1 MKINQINQN
10 KSNNQ
15 NNPIEKR
22 QFEFIKG
29 LKEFTD
35 LMKKENKIRKDFHGI
50 RDFYN
55 LIRGIAIELKSGDLT
70 DNEKVAIIIKYIER
84 NFGGIEYEIDID
96 FNLVLEDTKEIIE
109 LIINILE
116 DYDFCEENTTLKL
129 SSVFLFKKLYNLE
142 CDKVDPNS
150 NLKIDKL
157 KINDYNLNNCIN
169 DNIKDANS
177 RNLLLEIRPSLS
189 PLIYQIIKF
198 QNPLKKIIFYD
209 GSPFVDDNNKEYRFK
224 ILSQIQENARE
235 DCLIILENLNQIH
248 PFLSDLYDMNYIIK
262 DDKKLIRICLD
273 HLNEQLIQVNKN
285 FRVIILVDRKSV
297 FIIFK

>member
-50 RDFYN
+50 RDFYH

-96 FNLVLEDTKEIIE
+96 FNLVLE
-109 LIINILE
+109 
-116 DYDFCEENTTLKL
+116 
-129 SSVFLFKKLYNLE
+129 
-142 CDKVDPNS
+142 
-150 NLKIDKL
+150 
-157 KINDYNLNNCIN
+157 
-169 DNIKDANS
+169 
-177 RNLLLEIRPSLS
+177 
-189 PLIYQIIKF
+189 
-198 QNPLKKIIFYD
+198 
-209 GSPFVDDNNKEYRFK
+209 
-224 ILSQIQENARE
+224 
-235 DCLIILENLNQIH
+235 
-248 PFLSDLYDMNYIIK
+248 NYII
-262 DDKKLIRICLD
+262 
-273 HLNEQLIQVNKN
+273 
-285 FRVIILVDRKSV
+285 
-297 FIIFK
+297 